1 MSFKDHFS
9 GHAAAYASARP
20 GYPADLFEIL
30 AGLPAR
36 RRLAWDAGTGNGQ
49 AAVRLAEQFEKV
61 IATDPSAP
69 QLAHAAPHPRVEYR
83 VGPAESSGLAPGSVD
98 LVTAA
103 QAFHWFDF
111 GRFFA
116 EVERVLAP
124 GGALAVWT
132 YNLVR
137 FTPEI
142 DALIDHLAYDLVGTY
157 WPPERRWVD
166 QEYRSIPFPFAEVE
180 IPPLRH
186 EESWDLARLVS
197 YLRTWSSAQRYSKET
212 GTDAVAL
219 IGDDLEAAWGDPSQ
233 VRTAVWPIFLR
244 AGRPGTAG
252 AART

>member
-20 GYPADLFEIL
+20 GYPVALFEIL
-30 AGLPAR
+30 AGLPDR

-49 AAVRLAEQFEKV
+49 AAVGLADHFERV
-61 IATDPSAP
+61 VATDPSST
-69 QLAHAAPHPRVEYR
+69 QLEHATPHPRVEYR
-83 VGPAESSGLAPGSVD
+83 VGPAESSGFAAGTVD

-111 GRFFA
+111 ERFFA
-116 EVERVLAP
+116 EAERVLAP

-137 FTPEI
+137 ITPEI
-142 DALIDHLAYDLVGTY
+142 DALIDRLAYDLIAAY

-166 QEYRSIPFPFAEVE
+166 EEYRTIPFPFAEVE
-180 IPPLRH
+180 IAPLRH
-186 EESWDLARLVS
+186 EETWDLARLLS
-197 YLRTWSSAQRYSKET
+197 YLRTWSSAQRFTKDQ

-219 IGDDLEAAWGDPSQ
+219 IEEDLAAAWGEPAQ
-233 VRTAVWPIFLR
+233 ARAALWPIYLR
-244 AGRPGTAG
+244 AGHR
-252 AART
+252 RD